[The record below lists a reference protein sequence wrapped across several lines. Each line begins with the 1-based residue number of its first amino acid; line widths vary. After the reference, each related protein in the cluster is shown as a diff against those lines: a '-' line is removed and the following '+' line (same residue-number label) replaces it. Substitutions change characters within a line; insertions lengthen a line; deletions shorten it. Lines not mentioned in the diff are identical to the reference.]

1 MKKLLTL
8 VLVMVLV
15 LTSLTACS
23 VEEITGKLGGVK
35 DAALGVVDTVK
46 KTVGGWLGI
55 EFPDEDK
62 NEKNPLESASSII
75 FDLYK
80 DKAKETS
87 ATYTL
92 VSVVTVDG
100 VAYPVTWTS
109 DNEAIKITAN
119 EDPNLVNIVIP
130 ELGDAEIAYK
140 LTATITDAENNKVTR
155 EFSFVVPKFA
165 VNTAAEYYAKESGNV
180 VIEGLVSGISSKSQ
194 KCSINAIYVQDA
206 KGEGG
211 YYVYEIAD
219 GKDPVADLNIKIGNT
234 VRVSGEKVIYS
245 GTHEIK
251 GAVIEVLDA
260 TEKAV
265 TPVDFTK
272 IYTDAEKLTD
282 EALVAK
288 QGMLVTIK
296 GVEITGQKES
306 SGYYNFKLAG
316 KESYIRISSS
326 TCFINADDQKT
337 FKDAHTA
344 NKGSFADATG
354 IITVYQNAFYLVP
367 VSVDAYS
374 NFKMPERNDD
384 EKLAFEKDN
393 LKLPTEIKT
402 NTVID
407 LPATGITYSDVKISW
422 KSDNACAVVADGK
435 LTVTLPDAAATVK
448 LTATLELNGKPL
460 EAVFEIAVSAKPT
473 VVPSEV
479 TTLVEGTAYKFFYY
493 QPGLGNLPYYFDGT
507 VPQYYGN
514 MTDDLS
520 KAVDMYIENGEGG
533 FYIYFN
539 DAANE
544 NKKTYLEIFITY
556 NEEQARYYSNV
567 RVTTVKP
574 ASVFVMDATH
584 GLPVVTLKE
593 GEKDVKYFFG
603 TYGDKTD
610 LRPTDYEKYVTSE
623 TNALGKFC
631 ELVDVGS
638 ISSADKL
645 AYEKDALGLSQNE
658 FAEDATLTLPTTP
671 AQYSDVVITWKAE
684 GAEIGEGNKIAIVIG
699 DAAYEFKLIATLTCG
714 DADPVTR
721 EFTVKVASKKLDI
734 TSIPDAI
741 AKYKAGETGKYYIA
755 GVVTS
760 ITNTTYGNMYVQDQ
774 SGQNF
779 LIYGIYGEAGAK
791 YNTLGLDI
799 KVGEYIV
806 VYGEMGEYKGTPQLL
821 NSTFVK
827 RYTPDTYADAS
838 AAGAGV
844 TGTDGKDLSAEEY
857 TLTGTI
863 TSMVNTKYGNFYIKD
878 ADGNEMYIYGL
889 YYGDVRYD
897 AMAVK
902 PVVGDT
908 VTVRGYMT
916 KFVKNETTTIQMVS
930 AQLLGLNIAPCTE
943 QSTTVYEGTTPVT
956 APVADTAY
964 QLYALNFKAFV
975 NGKLSSSALSSTDKQ
990 ADAVTIY
997 LEAVEGK
1004 TNEFYIYVIE
1014 SGNKNYIN
1022 LTANSTKAFAK
1033 SATKSSVWTFDSAKG
1048 GFYTTIS
1055 DKIRYISAFKSTS
1068 NVVDFRAYYES
1079 NLSDSDKEIATLVAP
1094 TPVTTT
1100 VKVHVFGGDCD
1111 TTCNT
1116 EGCAHT
1122 RIVGVDHKFD
1132 NDCADVTCNACGETA
1147 REAAEHVY
1155 DNDCADTTCANCA
1168 ATREAKDHAFDNCED
1183 TDCANCAVTREPQAH
1198 VYDADCTDATCNNAG
1213 CQVTREAAAAHVY
1226 DADCTD
1232 TTCNNAGCQVTREAA
1247 AHVYDADCT
1256 DTTCNNEGCEV
1267 TREAAAHVYDDDCTD
1282 TTCNN
1287 AGCEVTREAAE
1298 HVYDDCNDTTCAKCA
1313 VTREAQPH
1321 VYTGCD
1327 DATCENCDHTR
1338 EAGNHNFTGKCG
1350 NSCTECGAADP
1361 NAKTCVDSDKN
1372 GHCDNCG
1379 CDMDEIGDTPVVD
1392 N

>member
-265 TPVDFTK
+265 TPIDFTK

-393 LKLPTEIKT
+393 LKIPTEIKT

-610 LRPTDYEKYVTSE
+610 LRPTDYDKYVTSE

-684 GAEIGEGNKIAIVIG
+684 GAEIGEGNVINIVIG
-699 DAAYEFKLIATLTCG
+699 DAAYEIKLTATLTCG
-714 DADPVTR
+714 DAEPITK
-721 EFTVKVASKKLDI
+721 EFTVKVASAKLPI
-734 TSIPDAI
+734 TSIPDAV

-844 TGTDGKDLSAEEY
+844 TGTDGKDLSADEY

-902 PVVGDT
+902 PIVGDT

-916 KFVKNETTTIQMVS
+916 KFVKNETTTIQMVN

-956 APVADTAY
+956 SPVAGTAY
-964 QLYALNFKAFV
+964 QIYAPGYKMFI
-975 NGKLSSSALSSTDKQ
+975 NGKVSSGKLGSTDKQ
-990 ADAVTIY
+990 AEAVTVY
-997 LEAVEGK
+997 LEAVEGAA
-1004 TNEFYIYVIE
+1004 NQYYLYVVE
-1014 SGNKNYIN
+1014 SGTNYYIGMSGDD
-1022 LTANSTKAFAK
+1022 TTTFTKK
-1033 SATKSSVWTFDSAKG
+1033 TDKTTVWTFDPATSG
-1048 GFYTTIS
+1048 LYNDEYS
-1055 DKIRYISAFKSTS
+1055 DRYIGAFSGTS
-1068 NVVDFRAYYES
+1068 GIDFRAYS
-1079 NLSDSDKEIATLVAP
+1079 SSTIDRGSDKEMAILVAP

-1100 VKVHVFGGDCD
+1100 VKVHVFGSDCD
-1111 TTCNT
+1111 TTCNN
-1116 EGCAHT
+1116 ENCAHT

-1132 NDCADVTCNACGETA
+1132 NDCADVTCNVCGETA

-1198 VYDADCTDATCNNAG
+1198 VYDADCTD
-1213 CQVTREAAAAHVY
+1213 
-1226 DADCTD
+1226 
-1232 TTCNNAGCQVTREAA
+1232 
-1247 AHVYDADCT
+1247 
-1256 DTTCNNEGCEV
+1256 
-1267 TREAAAHVYDDDCTD
+1267 

-1298 HVYDDCNDTTCAKCA
+1298 HVYDDCNDTTCDNCA

-1350 NSCTECGAADP
+1350 NSCTECDAPDP

-1372 GHCDNCG
+1372 GNCDNCG
-1379 CDMDEIGDTPVVD
+1379 CEMDESGDTAVVTT